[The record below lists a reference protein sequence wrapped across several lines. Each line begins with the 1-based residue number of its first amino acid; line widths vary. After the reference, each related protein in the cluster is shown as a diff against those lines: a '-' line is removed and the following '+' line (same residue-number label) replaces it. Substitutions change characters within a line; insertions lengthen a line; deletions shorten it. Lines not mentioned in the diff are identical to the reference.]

1 MGIGSGIDVSGII
14 SQLMA
19 VEQQPL
25 TVLQKKE
32 ASYQAQVS
40 ALGTLQSSM
49 SDFQTAVKALS
60 DPTKLQ
66 TTTAT
71 LGNTS
76 VGTATADSTAQVSS
90 HSLSVTSLA
99 SNQVLA
105 SARYTNTTDPVGTG
119 SLTIAFGS
127 YDSTKGFTA
136 NTSASS
142 FTVNIDSSNNNI
154 FGVRDAI
161 NSANKG
167 VTASVINDGTGFRL
181 VMSSNNTGAS
191 NSLKITS
198 SDTTGTGLSK
208 LTYDP
213 ASTTNTVSQ
222 TQAAS
227 DASFSVDGVAI
238 TKASNTVSDVI
249 PGVTLNL
256 TGTTGTTPTTLTVGV
271 NTDDLV
277 KKVQAM
283 VDAYNS
289 TMDQLNTLT
298 GYDATTGASGILNGQ
313 TSLNSIKTSLR
324 AVFNQSLGTTN
335 SIQSLYD
342 VGLSFGTGSVSS
354 TGTVTQDASKAG
366 VLNLDTDKLKAA
378 ITANPTALAGLFATA
393 GSTSKPGAVTF
404 KASSSQTQPG
414 TYPIFVSKAATQG
427 SVSGPALD
435 SSTGFPVTIDSNNAS
450 FSVGLD
456 GVQSGEIKLTEG
468 TVYNSAADLAAAMQT
483 AINNDSQLKA
493 AGVSASVAYDT
504 TTGAMKF
511 TSNSFGSTSNIQV
524 NGTSP
529 NSASIGLGYTAVSTG
544 SDAVATIGG
553 QPAKA
558 VGNVLT
564 GTGAAAGMIVTLS
577 GGSVGDM
584 GTVSFSQ
591 GFAYRLN
598 AAITSMSSTTGVFTT
613 VTAAL
618 NKSIT
623 GMQTQEA
630 QMQTRLTSIQAN
642 YVTQFT
648 AMDTLIGQL
657 KSTSSYLTQQLA
669 NLPGVSS
676 S

>member
-1 MGIGSGIDVSGII
+1 M
-14 SQLMA
+14 
-19 VEQQPL
+19 
-25 TVLQKKE
+25 
-32 ASYQAQVS
+32 
-40 ALGTLQSSM
+40 
-49 SDFQTAVKALS
+49 
-60 DPTKLQ
+60 
-66 TTTAT
+66 
-71 LGNTS
+71 
-76 VGTATADSTAQVSS
+76 
-90 HSLSVTSLA
+90 
-99 SNQVLA
+99 
-105 SARYTNTTDPVGTG
+105 
-119 SLTIAFGS
+119 
-127 YDSTKGFTA
+127 
-136 NTSASS
+136 
-142 FTVNIDSSNNNI
+142 
-154 FGVRDAI
+154 
-161 NSANKG
+161 
-167 VTASVINDGTGFRL
+167 
-181 VMSSNNTGAS
+181 
-191 NSLKITS
+191 
-198 SDTTGTGLSK
+198 
-208 LTYDP
+208 
-213 ASTTNTVSQ
+213 
-222 TQAAS
+222 
-227 DASFSVDGVAI
+227 
-238 TKASNTVSDVI
+238 
-249 PGVTLNL
+249 
-256 TGTTGTTPTTLTVGV
+256 
-271 NTDDLV
+271 
-277 KKVQAM
+277 
-283 VDAYNS
+283 
-289 TMDQLNTLT
+289 
-298 GYDATTGASGILNGQ
+298 
-313 TSLNSIKTSLR
+313 
-324 AVFNQSLGTTN
+324 
-335 SIQSLYD
+335 
-342 VGLSFGTGSVSS
+342 
-354 TGTVTQDASKAG
+354 
-366 VLNLDTDKLKAA
+366 
-378 ITANPTALAGLFATA
+378 
-393 GSTSKPGAVTF
+393 
-404 KASSSQTQPG
+404 
-414 TYPIFVSKAATQG
+414 
-427 SVSGPALD
+427 SGPALD